1 MEVRVIPLDG
11 EDFFIPID
19 EAESLRAAGKLVH
32 DGQFYRVA
40 PPPKKPLTFA
50 EWAKFAISL
59 IALAAMGFVSLR
71 RLSTVSTR
79 LQTNCYISRSIPMWA
94 SSTESY
100 SQPWPFTST
109 TSAGQRTNFPARCS
123 RLRSEASP
131 LKRIYYKGDLREQL
145 RCLP

>member
-59 IALAAMGFVSLR
+59 IALAAMGVCILASLVH
-71 RLSTVSTR
+71 SFYAI
-79 LQTNCYISRSIPMWA
+79 TNKLLHIPFN
-94 SSTESY
+94 TY
-100 SQPWPFTST
+100 VGFFYGVVFT
-109 TSAGQRTNFPARCS
+109 AMAIH
-123 RLRSEASP
+123 
-131 LKRIYYKGDLREQL
+131 IYNVCRPKN
-145 RCLP
+145 